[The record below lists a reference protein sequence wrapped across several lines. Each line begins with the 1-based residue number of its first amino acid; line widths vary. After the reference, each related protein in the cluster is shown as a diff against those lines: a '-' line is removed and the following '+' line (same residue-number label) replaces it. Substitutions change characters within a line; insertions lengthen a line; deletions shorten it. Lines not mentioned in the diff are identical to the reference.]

1 MLSHRLAYHNGFSDE
16 MKRITVQEGYVRKVG
31 SYVVDREER
40 KGEEGDAGVTW
51 E

>member
-1 MLSHRLAYHNGFSDE
+1 

-31 SYVVDREER
+31 SYVVDRRKER
-40 KGEEGDAGVTW
+40 KEEVGEAGVTW